1 MIPKRNGDKL
11 KALETKMYDLHAR
24 VFSLERK
31 LSNTQ
36 ETIRDLSDLVSKI
49 SKVQYDLANSYN
61 SMIGEMYGSLDSD
74 LTQAS
79 TGMLLFGIAPDDD
92 DDLIN

>member
-1 MIPKRNGDKL
+1 
-11 KALETKMYDLHAR
+11 MYDLHAR

-61 SMIGEMYGSLDSD
+61 SMAGEIYGSYEKD
-74 LTQAS
+74 LSPTQA
-79 TGMLLFGIAPDDD
+79 GMILFGLDTDDD